1 MGGCFSCVINA
12 DRCIAVSSTDGR
24 LVRCSHSAVN
34 AVRYCL
40 SGFLAYFLWWQ
51 ITQIFSTYFDLV
63 LWACHIEWL
72 DVACFSVTPILTPFV
87 YQTSA
92 WSWYGASCC
101 KREHTFSFYWYIL
114 LWLAA
119 ATLTHCGACKSH
131 SNHNYVAYRPSI
143 DLQFLSQS
151 KYCCFICFF
160 YSYSLSK
167 FLSAPWLCAVG
178 LPT

>member
-1 MGGCFSCVINA
+1 MLWGTAWVAFLL
-12 DRCIAVSSTDGR
+12 TFYDGR
-24 LVRCSHSAVN
+24 LLRSSPPTLILCCGPATLN
-34 AVRYCL
+34 
-40 SGFLAYFLWWQ
+40 
-51 ITQIFSTYFDLV
+51 
-63 LWACHIEWL
+63 WL